1 MTLDEIIA
9 AMMAGEADSRHAAEL
24 LVIIHD
30 LRDELT
36 RYKTD
41 IMLCQKLLG
50 LKDSELV
57 SPVLQRHLEENPFQY
72 PF

>member
-41 IMLCQKLLG
+41 IMLCQKLLA
-50 LKDSELV
+50 LNEADLV
-57 SPVLQRHLEENPFQY
+57 SPKLAEFLELVGKEQ
-72 PF
+72 